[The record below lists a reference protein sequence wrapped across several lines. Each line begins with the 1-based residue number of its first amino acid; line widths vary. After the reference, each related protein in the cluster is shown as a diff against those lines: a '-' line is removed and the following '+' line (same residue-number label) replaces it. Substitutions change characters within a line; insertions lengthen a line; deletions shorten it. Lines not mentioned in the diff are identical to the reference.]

1 MRGAVDF
8 DTPQRNIFDLFIG
21 NHSPER
27 DHSNVEQLG
36 KQMKKTCFGFM
47 DFHCYPAQKS
57 KIGDVDRINTYQI

>member
-8 DTPQRNIFDLFIG
+8 DTPQRNIFDFFIG

-36 KQMKKTCFGFM
+36 KQMKKNMFWFHGFSLLSSSEIK
-47 DFHCYPAQKS
+47 KS
-57 KIGDVDRINTYQI
+57 VTLTG